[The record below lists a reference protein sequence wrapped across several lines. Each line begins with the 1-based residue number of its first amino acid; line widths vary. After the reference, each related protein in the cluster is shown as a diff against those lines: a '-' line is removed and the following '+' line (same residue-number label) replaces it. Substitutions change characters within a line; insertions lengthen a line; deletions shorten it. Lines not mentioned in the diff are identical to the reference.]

1 MMILRDDAVIEVFD
15 APSQPPNWIE
25 GIDIENAEYQFCDDT
40 GQRYVG
46 EIIGPSGFLQHAK
59 WRLRREGPRDIRNAL
74 DLIAKA
80 KLIEPNERF
89 PDLETLRRHTIT
101 AGTIR
106 R

>member
-1 MMILRDDAVIEVFD
+1 MILRDDAVIEVFD

-25 GIDIENAEYQFCDDT
+25 GIDIENKEYQFCDDT

-46 EIIGPSGFLQHAK
+46 EIIRPSGFLRQPR
-59 WRLRREGPRDIRNAL
+59 WRLRPEGTPDIRNAL

-89 PDLETLRRHTIT
+89 PDLETLRRHTT
-101 AGTIR
+101 TGGTIR